1 MFIRFHS
8 FLMKKKPQEQ
18 TKFISADTD
27 PQTFLSF
34 SESRVPAV
42 SVSQSVPFLGWCT
55 ALAPQ
60 S

>member
-1 MFIRFHS
+1 
-8 FLMKKKPQEQ
+8 MKKNLKKQ
-18 TKFISADTD
+18 TKVLSADTD

-42 SVSQSVPFLGWCT
+42 SVSQSVLFLGLCT